1 MKLLLRQFGDE
12 CYVWKN
18 AEMNDEKTFIKHNFI
33 MPFIQ
38 PDCM

>member
-18 AEMNDEKTFIKHNFI
+18 AEMNDEKTFIV
-33 MPFIQ
+33 
-38 PDCM
+38 DGRTRY